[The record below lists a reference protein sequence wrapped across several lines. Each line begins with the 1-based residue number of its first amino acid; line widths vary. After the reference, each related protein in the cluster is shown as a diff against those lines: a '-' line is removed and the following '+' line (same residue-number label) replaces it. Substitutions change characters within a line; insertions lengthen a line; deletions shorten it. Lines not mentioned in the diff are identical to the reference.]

1 MSYSIAVFLVVLLSI
16 FLFLPK
22 TNRAKKSF
30 FSTAVLYA
38 GEKTPSGM
46 TRENIEKNLKKL
58 KKTPAPENLSPG
70 AMCYEVT
77 APPQRLEYVCPDC
90 GEKTLYAMKEYE
102 TPGDRDLNWQTSQL
116 LEWELQ
122 TCRQYIK
129 QIKLKIDAE
138 LIEKPFCMHCSPD
151 AVKPVLGLKVTLNVE
166 EKAHYTE
173 HVTANDLKLLL
184 EFLEGKLVHKGAA
197 DWETPL
203 KDHIKRLEELL
214 GKQQNTDDGE
224 QKTDK

>member
-30 FSTAVLYA
+30 FSTTVLYA

-70 AMCYEVT
+70 AMCYEVA

-102 TPGDRDLNWQTSQL
+102 TPGDRDLDWQTSQL

-129 QIKLKIDAE
+129 QIKLKINAE

-151 AVKPVLGLKVTLNVE
+151 AVKPVLELKIIYPDKVHSVQGINSD
-166 EKAHYTE
+166 
-173 HVTANDLKLLL
+173 DLKLIL
-184 EFLEGKLVHKGAA
+184 EFLEGKFVHKGAQDA
-197 DWETPL
+197 ETPL
-203 KDHIKRLEELL
+203 KEHLERLEQLL
-214 GKQQNTDDGE
+214 
-224 QKTDK
+224 